1 MKITRQII
9 AAAGF
14 ASLLFAPLAQ
24 AQDTD
29 TGQVNLTVISSSSQ
43 IRFTAAGNVNFGN
56 IIPPNTTADVVL
68 TCASNGIATAAISGT
83 VVSGAACGVITVL
96 AGTDGGSYK
105 LRVSPPVLRDTEGNN
120 GTPITPEFS
129 VFDDTGTAPI
139 AGLNSI
145 DGGNVGI
152 ATNADTLAANGT
164 KTYIL
169 GGSATIQSNQVPTSY
184 RGDYTVET
192 VVQ

>member
-29 TGQVNLTVISSSSQ
+29 TGQVNLRVLSLSSQ
-43 IRFTAAGNVNFGN
+43 IGFTAAGDMNFGN
-56 IIPPNTTADVVL
+56 IIPPNTAAPVEL
-68 TCASNGIATAAISGT
+68 TCASNGVATAVISGT
-83 VVSGAACGVITVL
+83 AVSGAACAVITVR

-105 LRVSPPVLRDTEGNN
+105 LQVSPPILTGLDSSS
-120 GTPITPEFS
+120 TPITPEFI
-129 VFDDTGTAPI
+129 VFDDTGTAAI
-139 AGLNSI
+139 AGLNPI
-145 DGGNVGI
+145 NGGDVGI
-152 ATNADTLAANGT
+152 ATNEDTLAANGT

-169 GGSATIQSNQVPTSY
+169 GGSATIQANQVHTRYS
-184 RGDYTVET
+184 GTYTVET